1 MTSIIIH
8 KERIKEHMQE
18 LEGAIAIGLEKR
30 PSTIGLHTSACAI
43 SLLEL
48 YLHVLGK
55 ITPGTTIKHDWFKR
69 PLLNQKISPL
79 AERKLSI
86 DFPDKEKILN
96 LMYVLEEE
104 RNTLIYGK
112 SNLSSTTQ
120 VLNAFLSLYELIKQ
134 KLKQLGEE
142 IE

>member
-1 MTSIIIH
+1 MTSISIH

-55 ITPGTTIKHDWFKR
+55 ITPGTTIKHDWFRR
-69 PLLNQKISPL
+69 PLPTQKIFPL
-79 AERKLSI
+79 AERKLGI
-86 DFPDKEKILN
+86 DFPDKETILN
-96 LMYVLEEE
+96 LMYTLEDD

-112 SNLSSTTQ
+112 PNLSSTTE
-120 VLNAFLSLYELIKQ
+120 VLNAFLSLYHLIKE
-134 KLKQLGEE
+134 KLKLLGEE